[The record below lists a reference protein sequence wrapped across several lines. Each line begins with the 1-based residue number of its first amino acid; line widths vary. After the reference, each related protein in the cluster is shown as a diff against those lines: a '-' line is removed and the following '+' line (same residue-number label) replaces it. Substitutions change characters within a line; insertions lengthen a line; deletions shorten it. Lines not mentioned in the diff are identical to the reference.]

1 MSRLKTLLCTLLF
14 ILPTAI
20 AQAGDDNLITD
31 APQPIPNKHEGMIL
45 NRPLAPSNMRIYFLY
60 DASNSDCI
68 FTLRDDIEYISV
80 TLEHTATHMMYFGD
94 VDASD
99 PVMHQPL
106 ERGVYHIS
114 CVTDNG
120 AIYAGE
126 IVI

>member
-1 MSRLKTLLCTLLF
+1 
-14 ILPTAI
+14 
-20 AQAGDDNLITD
+20 
-31 APQPIPNKHEGMIL
+31 MIL

-60 DASNSDCI
+60 DASNGDCI

-80 TLEHTATHMMYFGD
+80 TLEHTATHIMYFGD

-114 CVTDNG
+114 CVADNG